1 MPNLTHD
8 AEWQDAYSHLR
19 ESLGLTVEEPVPEMP
34 RAPATASVTITEEP
48 AVEEPAP
55 AKPTK
60 GKKGKASK
68 AKASKS
74 KRKAPEKDDD
84 VAMTAEAEDTGTD
97 LAKKL
102 KADGAPQANG
112 NGAVVSPEEATL
124 AHAKATAAY
133 IPFLSAEYLLPPK
146 MPSHEEMEQFLL
158 DLRKKALVEEY
169 FGDS

>member
-19 ESLGLTVEEPVPEMP
+19 ESLGLTAEEPVPEMP

-48 AVEEPAP
+48 AVEEEPAP
-55 AKPTK
+55 TKPAK
-60 GKKGKASK
+60 GKKGKATN

-84 VAMTAEAEDTGTD
+84 VTMTAEAEDTGTD

-112 NGAVVSPEEATL
+112 AVVSPEEATL

-133 IPFLSAEYLLPPK
+133 IPFLTAEYLLPPK